1 MMPPDEGTARASA
14 PGPLTVGEVMERAT
28 TTAKLRDHVAA
39 AAYLMKH
46 AETTTL
52 VVLSAA
58 TGRIAGIVTDAD
70 VANVVADG
78 KDVNQVRI
86 EEVMKPEPA
95 VVGRDTSVEEAAELM
110 VARHVRQLP
119 VVDDAGSVMGIV
131 DIASVC
137 RCLLGEGGG

>member
-1 MMPPDEGTARASA
+1 MAPDEGTARASA
-14 PGPLTVGEVMERAT
+14 PGSLRVAEVMERAT
-28 TTAKLRDHVAA
+28 TTAQLHDHVAA

-46 AETTTL
+46 AGTTTL
-52 VVLSAA
+52 VVLSAP
-58 TGRIAGIVTDAD
+58 TGEIAGIVTDVD

-95 VVGRDTSVEEAAELM
+95 VVGRDASVEEAAELM

-131 DIASVC
+131 DIAAVC
-137 RCLLGEGGG
+137 RCLLGDESR

>member
-1 MMPPDEGTARASA
+1 MAPDGGTARASA
-14 PGPLTVGEVMERAT
+14 PGALTVGEVMERAT

-46 AETTTL
+46 AETTIL
-52 VVLSAA
+52 VVLSAP

-78 KDVNQVRI
+78 KDVNQVGI
-86 EEVMKPEPA
+86 VEVMKPEPA
-95 VVGRDTSVEEAAELM
+95 VVGRDATVDEAAELM

-119 VVDDAGSVMGIV
+119 VVDDAGGVIGIV
-131 DIASVC
+131 DIAAVC
-137 RCLLGEGGG
+137 RCLLDAERK

>member
-1 MMPPDEGTARASA
+1 MVPDEGTTRASA
-14 PGPLTVGEVMERAT
+14 PGRLTVDDAMQRAT
-28 TTAKLRDHVAA
+28 TTAKLHDHVAA

-46 AETTTL
+46 AETAAL
-52 VVLSAA
+52 VILSAT

-70 VANVVADG
+70 IANVVADG

-95 VVGRDTSVEEAAELM
+95 VIGRHASIDEAAELM

-119 VVDDAGSVMGIV
+119 VVDDAGGVVGII
-131 DIASVC
+131 DISAVC
-137 RCLLGEGGG
+137 RCLLDAEGK

>member
-1 MMPPDEGTARASA
+1 MASDEGTAQASA
-14 PGPLTVGEVMERAT
+14 PGSLTVAEVMERAT

-52 VVLSAA
+52 VVLTAA

-86 EEVMKPEPA
+86 EEIMKPEPA
-95 VVGRDTSVEEAAELM
+95 VVGRRASIGEAAELM

-119 VVDDAGSVMGIV
+119 VVDDAGGVIGII
-131 DIASVC
+131 DISAVC
-137 RCLLGEGGG
+137 RCLLEAEEK

>member
-1 MMPPDEGTARASA
+1 MAPDA
-14 PGPLTVGEVMERAT
+14 GPLTVGDAMQPAT
-28 TTAKLRDHVAA
+28 TTAKLHDHVAA

-46 AETTTL
+46 AETTAL

-58 TGRIAGIVTDAD
+58 TDRIAGIVTDTD
-70 VANVVADG
+70 IANVVADG

-95 VVGRDTSVEEAAELM
+95 VVGRRASIEDAAKLM

-119 VVDDAGSVMGIV
+119 VVDDAGGVIGII
-131 DIASVC
+131 DITAVC
-137 RCLLGEGGG
+137 RCLLDAESN